1 MKKARKCKRK
11 NEAGV
16 TNKNLFLM
24 ILIGF
29 FISFGGWI
37 FETVAHYVIH
47 SEFGDRG
54 FLTLPFCPIYGTSIV
69 LISYLLGTPQDLDGI
84 LEKKMMRLD
93 KFKKALKNK
102 MLRVIIYFI
111 TVTLLSTLAEL
122 IIGVIFKLLGMPLW
136 DYSEKPFNLFGVVC
150 LSYSL
155 LWGAMI
161 TVFMALCWRPVEKLF
176 SKIPK
181 RTAFIASLTLLVAAL
196 IDFIVNLFVDL

>member
-1 MKKARKCKRK
+1 MKKARKCERK
-11 NEAGV
+11 SESGG
-16 TNKNLFLM
+16 TNKNLFQM

-37 FETVAHYVIH
+37 FETVTHYVIH
-47 SEFGDRG
+47 SDFADRG
-54 FLTLPFCPIYGTSIV
+54 FLTLPLCPIYGTSIV

-84 LEKKMMRLD
+84 LEKKMMHLD
-93 KFKKALKNK
+93 KVKKALKNK
-102 MLRVIIYFI
+102 ILRVIIYFI
-111 TVTLLSTLAEL
+111 TVTLLSTLTEL

-136 DYSEKPFNLFGVVC
+136 DYSEKPFNIFGVVC

-161 TVFMALCWRPVEKLF
+161 TVFMALCWKPVEKLF

-181 RTAFIASLTLLVAAL
+181 RTTFIASLTLLVATS
-196 IDFIVNLFVDL
+196 IDFIVNLFEKL